1 MRYQPLKDDISQ
13 KIPARHMLGREGG
26 RRGEYRRSF
35 VRATVLMGRDYDQ
48 ITIFDLALPQFC
60 VGRKIRLIELF
71 AGVGSQAMALRDMGV
86 DFERY
91 RISEWEVSAN
101 RSYKAIH
108 YPGDSTDYSRKFRKF
123 KWLARVLSEYGI
135 SADGKTKLTLKQI
148 RRKGEKWCR
157 RTYNELRAN
166 HNIGDIANAHALDL
180 QITNTESYCYIL
192 TYSFPCQ
199 DLSMAGKQKGMAKG
213 SGTRSGLLWEVERL
227 LNECGER
234 PQVLLMENVPQV
246 HSKENMPD
254 FQKWMGFL
262 ESKGYSN
269 YWQDLNAR
277 DYGVAQN
284 RNRCFMV
291 SLFGEWNY
299 KFPQPI
305 PLKRMLKDY
314 LEDEVGEK
322 YYINNEKAQKLIQA
336 LIENGT
342 LWNDCDFEMDGNFN
356 QRGKVHGEGSICRT
370 ILGNGHAGNEPKVLS
385 VGNLNPSG
393 NGINGNVYAGNL
405 SPTITTNKSEGTKIC
420 VDLSL
425 NGPNKK
431 TVSNC
436 IMTKGDRGI
445 SNQRSVGNG
454 VVEIEVQKPMIVAM
468 RGRIPGNPSDRA
480 VGIPTRQRLEL
491 NRQGICNTLTS
502 VQKDNLLMEAAYRI
516 RKLTPLE
523 CWRLMGFSD
532 GDFRKAEEV
541 NSNTKLYKQ
550 AGNSLVKIVMIA
562 ILSQLNI
569 KGAKDWNSMS
579 LNERNDVV
587 GGTG

>member
-1 MRYQPLKDDISQ
+1 
-13 KIPARHMLGREGG
+13 
-26 RRGEYRRSF
+26 
-35 VRATVLMGRDYDQ
+35 
-48 ITIFDLALPQFC
+48 
-60 VGRKIRLIELF
+60 
-71 AGVGSQAMALRDMGV
+71 
-86 DFERY
+86 
-91 RISEWEVSAN
+91 
-101 RSYKAIH
+101 
-108 YPGDSTDYSRKFRKF
+108 
-123 KWLARVLSEYGI
+123 
-135 SADGKTKLTLKQI
+135 
-148 RRKGEKWCR
+148 
-157 RTYNELRAN
+157 
-166 HNIGDIANAHALDL
+166 
-180 QITNTESYCYIL
+180 
-192 TYSFPCQ
+192 
-199 DLSMAGKQKGMAKG
+199 MAKG

-336 LIENGT
+336 L
-342 LWNDCDFEMDGNFN
+342 
-356 QRGKVHGEGSICRT
+356 
-370 ILGNGHAGNEPKVLS
+370 
-385 VGNLNPSG
+385 
-393 NGINGNVYAGNL
+393 
-405 SPTITTNKSEGTKIC
+405 
-420 VDLSL
+420 
-425 NGPNKK
+425 
-431 TVSNC
+431 
-436 IMTKGDRGI
+436 KGDRGI

-480 VGIPTRQRLEL
+480 AGIPTRQRLEL